1 MYKLRGHS
9 DKPKTITVPS
19 RVNCAT
25 SYNKKWE
32 DGYKCSLTNSLNY
45 PKKII
50 WIIEDTV
57 LLTHKVY
64 FWEQSIQIF
73 VDFIAG
79 W

>member
-1 MYKLRGHS
+1 MYYLRGHS

-57 LLTHKVY
+57 LLTNEINLGEKPV
-64 FWEQSIQIF
+64 
-73 VDFIAG
+73 
-79 W
+79 